1 VLLCLFG
8 LVPAMANAQSLDATS
23 PPQPARALDTDAH
36 HELAFEYLRAGD
48 FATAERE
55 FSALLEVDA
64 NNVDWLLGRGQSL
77 IATGRAAEAVPL
89 LERARGRAPDYE
101 DVWRAELNAREAS
114 GDVAGAAALL
124 EQAAR
129 QFPDSD
135 WPAVRQQAL
144 RERELLQRGTRVS
157 LTSSYEH
164 LSDDK
169 GDWRSLA
176 LALDHPLRAELHLLL
191 GLRAEE
197 RFEERD
203 EQLAAGLVQRFGASW
218 SAAVNASVAPDA
230 SVLPQDALEIEIGRP
245 VSAHASVALRARHAH
260 YETVDVN
267 MLAASVEIGS
277 GNYRAGYSLVASR
290 PSDLDVSWGHLLR
303 LSRDYGVGSHAN
315 LSLAYGVEAETVA
328 PGQVLVTLNKSL
340 AVHGLH
346 WRSAAWGLGW
356 EISYHEQGD
365 LYHRLRFACGLEHRF

>member
-1 VLLCLFG
+1 MRNRAACCVLLGLFV
-8 LVPAMANAQSLDATS
+8 LEPAMAGAQSQS
-23 PPQPARALDTDAH
+23 LDTDAL
-36 HELAFEYLRAGD
+36 HERAFAHLRAGD
-48 FATAERE
+48 FAAAERE

-64 NNVDWLLGRGQSL
+64 NNVDWLLGRGQAL

-89 LERARGRAPDYE
+89 LERARERAPDYE

-114 GDVAGAAALL
+114 DDVAGAAALL

-135 WPAVRQQAL
+135 WPALRQRAL
-144 RERELLQRGTRVS
+144 RERELLQRGTRFS

-176 LALDHPLRAELHLLL
+176 LALDHPLRADLHVLL

-197 RFEERD
+197 RFEVRD
-203 EQLAAGLVQRFGASW
+203 EQLAAGIVRRFGSGW
-218 SAAVNASVAPDA
+218 VAAVNGSVSPDA
-230 SVLPQDALEIEIGRP
+230 SVLPQGALEIEIGRP
-245 VSAHASVALRARHAH
+245 VSAHASLALRARHAS

-267 MLAASVEIGS
+267 MLAASVELGS
-277 GNYRAGYSLVASR
+277 GDYRVGYSLAATR
-290 PSDLDVSWGHLLR
+290 PTDLDVSLGHSLR
-303 LSRDYGVGSHAN
+303 LSRDYGEGSNVN
-315 LSLAYGVEAETVA
+315 LSLAYGDEAETVA
-328 PGQVLVTLNKSL
+328 PGQVLVTHNK
-340 AVHGLH
+340 AVALHGLH

-356 EISYHEQGD
+356 ELSYHEQGD
-365 LYHRLRFACGLEHRF
+365 LYHRLRFGLGLEHRF